1 MRVTYLGVGEAFDSE
16 LANTS
21 LLVETARSTI
31 LLDCGYSVPQQFW
44 KHVQDPEKLD
54 AVYLT
59 HQHADHYLGI
69 PALLV
74 RFFEDGRKKPLVVCG
89 HPALAE
95 AASGLLDLA
104 FPKLRK
110 RFAYAVKFV
119 GFTDSLALGDATLR
133 IAQAEHPVPN
143 CAVRVEASGK
153 ALCYSGDGIP
163 TPATEKLFAGAD
175 LLCHEAYLRDE
186 EKYGHGSMR
195 AVKAL
200 AAKLGLRQ
208 VDLVHISRRVRRQ
221 VKENA
226 AFVKGWARIPEPG
239 ETRVL

>member
-1 MRVTYLGVGEAFDSE
+1 MRVTYLGVGEAFDTE

-21 LLVETARSTI
+21 LLVETAGSTI

-44 KHVQDPEKLD
+44 RRVQDPEKLD

-104 FPKLRK
+104 FPNLREK
-110 RFAYAVKFV
+110 FTYAVRFV
-119 GFTDSLALGDATLR
+119 GFTDSLSIGDATLR

-143 CAVRVEASGK
+143 CAVRVSASGK
-153 ALCYSGDGIP
+153 ALCYSGDGTP

-175 LLCHEAYLRDE
+175 LLAHEAFKREE
-186 EKYGHGSMR
+186 EKFGHGSMR

-200 AAKLGLRQ
+200 ATKLGLRD
-208 VDLVHISRRVRRQ
+208 VDLVHINRTVRRQ

-226 AFVKGWARIPEPG
+226 AFVKGWARIPEQG
-239 ETRVL
+239 ESRTL